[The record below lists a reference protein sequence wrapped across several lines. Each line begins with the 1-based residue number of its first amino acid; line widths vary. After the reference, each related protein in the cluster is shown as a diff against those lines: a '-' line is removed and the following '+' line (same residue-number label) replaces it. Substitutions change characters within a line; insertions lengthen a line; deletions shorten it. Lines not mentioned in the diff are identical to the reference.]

1 MISLSNQLKD
11 DYISLFAGNEEY
23 GDMIVKDKYETYPS
37 IKYPMTT
44 IEEINNEDVNQ
55 YHNDNIVSDPIS
67 YLAYQIE
74 ICAEQSENYT
84 ALENVKRIGNII
96 DEYMKTDKY
105 RCMRR
110 IGSFTIL
117 PMRSDNNV
125 MIGYLRYECNLDK
138 ENNII
143 YRRY

>member
-11 DYISLFAGNEEY
+11 DFISLFATNEEY
-23 GDMIVKDKYETYPS
+23 SDMVIKPKYEIYPS
-37 IKYPMTT
+37 ISYPMIT
-44 IEEINNEDVNQ
+44 IEEINNDDVNQ
-55 YHNDNIVSDPIS
+55 YHNDGEVSDPIS

-74 ICAEQSENYT
+74 ISAEQTENYT

-96 DEYMKTDKY
+96 DDYMKGDRY

-110 IGSFTIL
+110 MGNFVTI
-117 PMRSDNNV
+117 PMQSDNNV
-125 MIGYLRYECNLDK
+125 MVGYLRYECNIDK